1 MCVLLLCL
9 LLLDY
14 GILFFSSFALEGAT
28 ERLESGWGAARPSW
42 SVCSQGSRG
51 HLQSLWS
58 AFVVW
63 QEKGV
68 GEREIMIVTYF
79 PEKKKTPP
87 IQFVCK
93 GNEGCFADV
102 GCCHRLTA
110 PPAPAAVQGRG
121 VSCIYIY
128 IYIYLYIYAFPSQSH
143 Q

>member
-79 PEKKKTPP
+79 PEKKKPH
-87 IQFVCK
+87 QFNSSAKEMKVVLQMLVVAI
-93 GNEGCFADV
+93 G
-102 GCCHRLTA
+102 
-110 PPAPAAVQGRG
+110 
-121 VSCIYIY
+121 
-128 IYIYLYIYAFPSQSH
+128 
-143 Q
+143 